1 MAVAVAV
8 ADNLKVWQQSPMTR
22 LLAAAVVAVVAALSA
37 DNLKVGQQQFG
48 GPMTRLLAAA
58 VVAVVADNLK
68 WRGQMAR
75 LLAVVVAAA
84 AQMAN
89 DTTDSGREGERGAGG
104 AEPEP
109 AADVEL

>member
-1 MAVAVAV
+1 MARE
-8 ADNLKVWQQSPMTR
+8 K
-22 LLAAAVVAVVAALSA
+22 
-37 DNLKVGQQQFG
+37 
-48 GPMTRLLAAA
+48 
-58 VVAVVADNLK
+58 
-68 WRGQMAR
+68 AR

-109 AADVEL
+109 VADVEL

>member
-8 ADNLKVWQQSPMTR
+8 ADNLKVGQQSPMTR

-37 DNLKVGQQQFG
+37 DNLKVWQQQFG

-68 WRGQMAR
+68 WRGKR
-75 LLAVVVAAA
+75 RGCLL
-84 AQMAN
+84 
-89 DTTDSGREGERGAGG
+89 
-104 AEPEP
+104 
-109 AADVEL
+109 